1 MTYFHQNLK
10 RLRKARRYSQ
20 VEMGKQFGVAQGS
33 YSGWENGAEPDYK
46 TLIAI
51 AEFFGVGID
60 EMLTKDLTNE
70 KRTVASIK
78 HPMDLQALNSKV
90 ENLVK
95 VVEALAGVAGVNIEE
110 MRKRYHQDPA
120 SKPN

>member
-51 AEFFGVGID
+51 TEFFGVGLD
-60 EMLTKDLTNE
+60 DMLTKDLTGE
-70 KRTVASIK
+70 KRTVDSIR
-78 HPMDLQALNSKV
+78 HPMDLQALNNKV
-90 ENLVK
+90 ENLVQ
-95 VVEALAGVAGVNIEE
+95 VVEALAEVAGVNIEE
-110 MRKRYHQDPA
+110 MKKQYHQEPA

>member
-1 MTYFHQNLK
+1 
-10 RLRKARRYSQ
+10 

-33 YSGWENGAEPDYK
+33 YSGWENGAEPDYT

-51 AEFFGVGID
+51 SEFFGVSLD
-60 EMLTKDLTNE
+60 EILTKDLAGE

-78 HPMDLQALNSKV
+78 HPMDLQALNNKV
-90 ENLVK
+90 ENLVQ

-110 MRKRYHQDPA
+110 MKQHYQPEPVPKTH
-120 SKPN
+120 

>member
-1 MTYFHQNLK
+1 MTHFHQNLK

-20 VEMGKQFGVAQGS
+20 VEMGKLFGVAQGS
-33 YSGWENGAEPDYK
+33 YSGWENGAEPDYE

-51 AEFFGVGID
+51 TEFFGVGLD
-60 EMLTKDLTNE
+60 DMLTKDLANE
-70 KRTVASIK
+70 KRSVVSIQ
-78 HPMDLQALNSKV
+78 HPMDLQALNNKV
-90 ENLVK
+90 ENLVQ

-110 MRKRYHQDPA
+110 MKKHYQQDPA